1 MILAARD
8 LRSTALVAALSAG
21 FGVALLQGTSVLVA
35 ALGEHDV
42 AARARMQLALT
53 VVAAVFFVIA
63 VFVGA
68 IVTSNTVR
76 TVVAG
81 RTRDIA
87 RLRLLGA
94 SARSIR
100 RGFLRT
106 GLVASAIGSIVGGL
120 LLGGICAMG
129 VSVAVNWGMLP
140 DAPYLLVK
148 WTLVLP
154 VIITIVT
161 CIAAIWLG
169 SRSVLTVSP
178 IEATGRA
185 ATSDPITP
193 PWRTHSGV
201 WLLGGGVALLAG
213 GVIVGQVTS
222 IGLLIAVLGGMAS
235 FLGVIL
241 LAENILPPVLRGAGK
256 LLSMGPA
263 SRLSAANALRD
274 AGRTSRATIGIV
286 IGVTLIVMF
295 SVAMETYYDVLFGA
309 QSDLPELYRGTDTA
323 LSLSVAIFSVLFGF
337 SAVIAAVGLV
347 NTLALSVLQRRRELG
362 LLRTIGLSR
371 RHVRTMVTVESITM
385 SVSGV
390 ILGFALGIGYGW
402 SGAMALLGSIP
413 GGRLVYPVIPLW
425 LMAAVIGSALLLAV
439 MAALLPV
446 RRVLRDRPIAALAA
460 E

>member
-1 MILAARD
+1 MILSARD

-53 VVAAVFFVIA
+53 VVAAVFFAIA

-106 GLVASAIGSIVGGL
+106 GLVASAIGSTAGGL

-129 VSVAVNWGMLP
+129 VPVVVNWGMLP
-140 DAPYLLVK
+140 DAPYVLVQ

-161 CIAAIWLG
+161 CVAAIWLG
-169 SRSVLTVSP
+169 SRSVLAVSP

-185 ATSDPITP
+185 ATSDPITS
-193 PWRTHSGV
+193 PWHTRSGV

-222 IGLLIAVLGGMAS
+222 TGLLIAVLGGMAS
-235 FLGVIL
+235 FLGVVL
-241 LAENILPPVLRGAGK
+241 LAEKILPPVLGGVGK

-263 SRLSAANALRD
+263 SRLSATNALRD
-274 AGRTSRATIGIV
+274 PGRTSRATIGIV

-323 LSLSVAIFSVLFGF
+323 LSLSIAVFSVLFGF

-347 NTLALSVLQRRRELG
+347 NTLSLSVLQRRRELG

-371 RHVRTMVTVESITM
+371 RPVRTMVTVESITM
-385 SVSGV
+385 SISGV

-413 GGRLVYPVIPLW
+413 GGRLVSPVIPLW